1 MKREKLQRLHKMGS
15 GAIYRYFGDCCRVK
29 FSVAQLVLEL
39 VEHFFLGFEE
49 NTLMPVSTHI
59 AGGQRFLS
67 VLIGGIIAAIVWFI
81 VQTKMKPTVGINKAM
96 DGDEMPFW
104 PSVVHAVT
112 QVF

>member
-1 MKREKLQRLHKMGS
+1 MEEKTYSERHKMGVLALS
-15 GAIYRYFGDCCRVK
+15 TVILGIVVGLS
-29 FSVAQLVLEL
+29 SVLLSLFLEL

-81 VQTKMKPTVGINKAM
+81 VQTDRK
-96 DGDEMPFW
+96 
-104 PSVVHAVT
+104 SVV
-112 QVF
+112 